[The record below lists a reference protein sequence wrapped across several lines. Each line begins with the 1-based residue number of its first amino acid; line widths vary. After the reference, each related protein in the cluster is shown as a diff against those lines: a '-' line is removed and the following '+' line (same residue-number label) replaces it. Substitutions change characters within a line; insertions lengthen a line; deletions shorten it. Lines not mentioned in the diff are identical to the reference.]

1 MKAPSICLLTLL
13 RTSSGSR
20 LAVVF
25 CSMLIVLARVDSQ
38 LLVQIQAETPFSSN
52 DDPIRL
58 LGPDED
64 DDGLHVYAAKAGWS
78 AFEEELR
85 SHSVTVL
92 GGSKPKVLS
101 FVTRF
106 HESSLAA
113 SPSLEFQCR
122 LGIGSLLRC

>member
-1 MKAPSICLLTLL
+1 
-13 RTSSGSR
+13 
-20 LAVVF
+20 
-25 CSMLIVLARVDSQ
+25 MLIVLARVDSQ
-38 LLVQIQAETPFSSN
+38 LLVQIQAETPFSSEN
-52 DDPIRL
+52 DPVRL

-78 AFEEELR
+78 AFEEEVR

-92 GGSKPKVLS
+92 GGSRPKVLS
-101 FVTRF
+101 FAIRF
-106 HESSLAA
+106 HENSLAA